1 MKLNN
6 SEFKRILNGLV
17 GYVVNGEVVYDIH
30 ITSSSVSINGVRV
43 MYFKPFM
50 KFTYEKN
57 KLLVNGDVMFTW
69 I

>member
-17 GYVVNGEVVYDIH
+17 GYVVNGKVARDIH

-50 KFTYEKN
+50 KFTYKKN
-57 KLLVNGDVMFTW
+57 TLLVNGEVMFKW